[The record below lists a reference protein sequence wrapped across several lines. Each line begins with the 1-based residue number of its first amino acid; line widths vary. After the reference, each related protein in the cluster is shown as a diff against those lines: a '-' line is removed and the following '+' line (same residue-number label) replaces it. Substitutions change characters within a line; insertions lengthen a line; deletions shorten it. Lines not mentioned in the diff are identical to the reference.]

1 MKWFN
6 IFKKK
11 KPVDSLEVIAGKYDL
26 DEHDWSSVDDAS
38 DYLYE
43 HKVNKRG
50 HWKPYEPK
58 PIPSPLKLP
67 GTWEDKLKPKEA
79 ELEPEPLEDW
89 EALEESR
96 KPIHP
101 KMESMK
107 ERYRIRSRKPLR
119 RRKD

>member
-11 KPVDSLEVIAGKYDL
+11 KPVDRAIDDLEVIADKYDL

-43 HKVNKRG
+43 HKVK
-50 HWKPYEPK
+50 KV
-58 PIPSPLKLP
+58 S
-67 GTWEDKLKPKEA
+67 WEDKLKPIEA
-79 ELEPEPLEDW
+79 ELEDPLGGWEPLEHARRPKHPIMDTMM
-89 EALEESR
+89 ENYR
-96 KPIHP
+96 K
-101 KMESMK
+101 
-107 ERYRIRSRKPLR
+107 RSRKPLR